1 MHDLART
8 QELERLAHVRVVD
21 QAQQIVVGGAG
32 FLLGGQILK
41 QVGDRVALALQCG
54 SRERNTGRRLR
65 VDAGRVVD
73 EVSVKAAF
81 LNLLRRQV
89 TRQLIDDRG
98 DHLLMGQ
105 FLCTYK
111 RIGNAPF
118 ENKQKHGLPA
128 PATRVIFSIVDFN
141 RKSIKF

>member
-1 MHDLART
+1 MRISDCS
-8 QELERLAHVRVVD
+8 V
-21 QAQQIVVGGAG
+21 
-32 FLLGGQILK
+32 GGQILK

-81 LNLLRRQV
+81 LDLLRRQV
-89 TRQLIDDRG
+89 TRQLIDDCG

-105 FLCTYK
+105 FLCTD
-111 RIGNAPF
+111 IGQDSLAFLIRHRVALVEIAHCRADLTIRSTELQMQIALRP
-118 ENKQKHGLPA
+118 LS
-128 PATRVIFSIVDFN
+128 ATHNIV
-141 RKSIKF
+141 S